1 MFFCFYSTTI
11 GADEIADAV
20 QDFQEAEDNVDEEEK
35 IRNQEWHDFDYD
47 EAGEHHDDYDE
58 AVYKIPKDLDCW
70 DWALSDS
77 ETEDEKTHDKAAI
90 EPKGEADGHAVH
102 RVRVAEQREEYIQC
116 KEEGLLFKPQGST
129 LGVHPASQT
138 WRASY
143 CGSKHYGRSWG
154 SMRSPR
160 KALLEVIKLILEEHM
175 SINKGDKIAK
185 GQLARV
191 TKAWTEA

>member
-1 MFFCFYSTTI
+1 
-11 GADEIADAV
+11 
-20 QDFQEAEDNVDEEEK
+20 
-35 IRNQEWHDFDYD
+35 
-47 EAGEHHDDYDE
+47 
-58 AVYKIPKDLDCW
+58 LDGW

-77 ETEDEKTHDKAAI
+77 ETENEESNDKAAMG
-90 EPKGEADGHAVH
+90 PKGVAEGPVVQ

-116 KEEGLLFKPQGST
+116 KDEGLLFKPQGST

-160 KALLEVIKLILEEHM
+160 KALLEVIKLILEEHVSM
-175 SINKGDKIAK
+175 NKGDKIAK

-191 TKAWTEA
+191 TKAWADA